1 MTRKFN
7 NAMYYYRLQKLCEL
21 ILQYLKNKALVK
33 GQTAVG
39 IKGKWAKG
47 KNKGKKDNNDT
58 I

>member
-1 MTRKFN
+1 
-7 NAMYYYRLQKLCEL
+7 MYYYRLQKLCEL

-47 KNKGKKDNNDT
+47 KNKGKKDNKDT